1 MSVNVKNMN
10 INMNSIYL
18 FFKRLFIR
26 QNLNIYPAY
35 KWEISN
41 KLINYFFTD
50 MINIKDFDPS
60 PIKIDKKSII
70 LDISQ

>member
-1 MSVNVKNMN
+1 MSVHVKNMN

-18 FFKRLFIR
+18 IFLKKLFMR

-41 KLINYFFTD
+41 KLIL
-50 MINIKDFDPS
+50 
-60 PIKIDKKSII
+60 KIVHITF
-70 LDISQ
+70 LMT